1 MAASTT
7 LQVANPAMGTVS
19 RLPQTSGTPAD
30 KTQAPFVRLS
40 RKATVIQFD
49 STSNA
54 FGGTVIPVMKAVG
67 GYIRRLRLE
76 VITSGGSI
84 TNTGAWS
91 SDQGYAIFS
100 LLLIKDPFNTPIIN
114 VDGYGL
120 YLIDL
125 FSAQIGAAGFTDI
138 SKYPSFSANV
148 TTTGIFTIPFY
159 VPFELDSSGY
169 CALPAL
175 SAAATLQL
183 QINLNSAA
191 NTYNTGTTWTTQ
203 PVIEVKCF
211 SDFWAAPVDAPNLA
225 PPGVGSSAQWSYG
238 RVASAWSSAT
248 NSRLPLPR
256 VGTYIHTLILALR
269 DSGASNN
276 RIAGWPLNDLTFYVD
291 NVPIES
297 ETLGSRNDKLYTA
310 FGFSPPTGVIAYTF
324 RDSVGQMPDMSD
336 THDLLLY
343 TTPATSLEIA
353 GSTQST
359 GTGPFRVDVYTGEL
373 YPVGPSVPY
382 THLAQ

>member
-1 MAASTT
+1 MPASTT

-30 KTQAPFVRLS
+30 KSQAPFVRLS
-40 RKATVIQFD
+40 RKATVLQFD

-54 FGGTVIPVMKAVG
+54 FSGTVIPVMKAVG
-67 GYIRRLRLE
+67 GYIRRLRME
-76 VITSGGSI
+76 FITSGGSGA
-84 TNTGAWS
+84 NTGAWIN
-91 SDQGYAIFS
+91 DNGYAIIS

-125 FSAQIGAAGFTDI
+125 FSGQIGAAGFTDI

-148 TTTGIFTIPFY
+148 TTTGSFTIPFY

-183 QINLNSAA
+183 QVNLNSSA
-191 NTYNTGTTWTTQ
+191 NTYQTVPNTTA

-238 RVASAWSSAT
+238 RVASSWSSNT

-256 VGTYIHTLILALR
+256 VGTYIHTLIMALR
-269 DSGASNN
+269 DSGNSNI

-297 ETLGSRNDKLYTA
+297 EDLGSRNDKVWTA
-310 FGFSPPTGVIAYTF
+310 FGVAPPTGVIAYTF
-324 RDSVGQMPDMSD
+324 RDSVGQMPDLSD
-336 THDLLLY
+336 THDLMLY

-353 GSTQST
+353 GTTQST

>member
-1 MAASTT
+1 
-7 LQVANPAMGTVS
+7 MGTVS
-19 RLPQTSGTPAD
+19 RSPQTAGTPAD

-49 STSNA
+49 SLSNA

-67 GYIRRLRLE
+67 GYIRRLRME
-76 VITSGGSI
+76 VITSGGSGA
-84 TNTGAWS
+84 NTGAWTN
-91 SDQGYAIFS
+91 DNGYAIIS

-114 VDGYGL
+114 TDGYGL
-120 YLIDL
+120 YLINL
-125 FSAQIGAAGFTDI
+125 FSGQVGMGGFTDI

-148 TTTGIFTIPFY
+148 TTTGSFTIPFY

-183 QINLNSAA
+183 QINLNSSA
-191 NTYNTGTTWTTQ
+191 NTYQTVPNTTA

-238 RVASAWSSAT
+238 RVASSWSSNT

-256 VGTYIHTLILALR
+256 VGTYIHTIIMALR
-269 DSGASNN
+269 DSGNANV
-276 RIAGWPLNDLTFYVD
+276 RIAGWPLNDLTFYID
-291 NVPIES
+291 NVTIES
-297 ETLGSRNDKLYTA
+297 GTLGSRNDKLYTA
-310 FGFSPPTGVIAYTF
+310 YGMATIPTGVIAYTF
-324 RDSVGQMPDMSD
+324 RDSVTQMPDLSD
-336 THDLLLY
+336 THDLMLY

-353 GSTQST
+353 GTTQST
-359 GTGPFRVDVYTGEL
+359 GTGPFRVDAYTGEL
-373 YPVGPSVPY
+373 YPVGPSIPY